1 MILVGILYL
10 CLHIRKKQEMK
21 VCNGEYYS
29 MANIHRLQSLKKLFL
44 AVKLFSELALL
55 SEQRCTSLYIAVTK
69 SGQWENCYRDDPD
82 ISLSQIVRHTYT

>member
-1 MILVGILYL
+1 
-10 CLHIRKKQEMK
+10 MK

-82 ISLSQIVRHTYT
+82 ISLSQIVRRIYT